1 MSVWYTILMKNLMN
15 KLMVPMII
23 LFAINLIGFLFHK
36 NYEGAVVGSVV
47 GMLVG
52 FLSLEIRTKDE

>member
-1 MSVWYTILMKNLMN
+1 MKNVLN

-23 LFAINLIGFLFHK
+23 LLAINIVGFLFHK

-47 GMLVG
+47 GMIMA
-52 FLSLEIRTKDE
+52 FLALEIKAKYD

>member
-1 MSVWYTILMKNLMN
+1 MGYTLIMKNVLN

-23 LFAINLIGFLFHK
+23 LFAINLVGFLFYK

-52 FLSLEIRTKDE
+52 FLALEIRTKDE

>member
-1 MSVWYTILMKNLMN
+1 MKNVLN

-23 LFAINLIGFLFHK
+23 LLAINIVGFLFHK

-47 GMLVG
+47 GMIIA
-52 FLSLEIRTKDE
+52 FLALEIKAKYE

>member
-1 MSVWYTILMKNLMN
+1 MKNVLN

-23 LFAINLIGFLFHK
+23 LIAINLIGFLFYK

-47 GMLVG
+47 GMILA
-52 FLSLEIRTKDE
+52 FLALEIKAKYE

>member
-1 MSVWYTILMKNLMN
+1 MRYTSIMKNVLN

-23 LFAINLIGFLFHK
+23 LFAINLVGFLFYK

-52 FLSLEIRTKDE
+52 FLALEIRTKDE